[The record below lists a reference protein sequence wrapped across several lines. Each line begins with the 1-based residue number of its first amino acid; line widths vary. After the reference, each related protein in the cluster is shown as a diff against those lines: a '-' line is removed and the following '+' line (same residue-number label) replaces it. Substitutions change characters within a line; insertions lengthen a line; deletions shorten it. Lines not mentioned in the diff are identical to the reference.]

1 MTLFENKTPA
11 SRLHFQL
18 LKLLLLS
25 VFVSASAIA
34 APVPTVTV
42 TELQDGLDHP
52 WSLAFLPDNGG
63 ILITER
69 SGQLR
74 LWQQGKP
81 LSEPLKGVPAVYAK
95 GQGGLLEVALSPK
108 FAQDRRVYLSF
119 AEEEKTEK
127 PVLRWAM
134 VALIRKAQLL
144 RTSRFSSVNSPSYQP
159 ATILAAN

>member
-63 ILITER
+63 DFDHRTFR
-69 SGQLR
+69 ATSVMAT
-74 LWQQGKP
+74 GKTAVRT
-81 LSEPLKGVPAVYAK
+81 LKRRACGVC
-95 GQGGLLEVALSPK
+95 
-108 FAQDRRVYLSF
+108 
-119 AEEEKTEK
+119 
-127 PVLRWAM
+127 
-134 VALIRKAQLL
+134 
-144 RTSRFSSVNSPSYQP
+144 
-159 ATILAAN
+159 